1 MTCTCVD
8 TVTGLPSDPPRYGRV
23 ADKDKLKC
31 SETPCLDELAKNS
44 KLAEEW
50 IEEGIVDLP
59 FIPICTTTGYYHA
72 VQSEPNLGTF
82 CTGKILL
89 LNYKNSLCFRSFRRV

>member
-8 TVTGLPSDPPRYGRV
+8 IVTGLPSDPPRYARAV
-23 ADKDKLKC
+23 DKEKLKC
-31 SETPCLDELAKNS
+31 SGTPCLDELAKNS
-44 KLAEEW
+44 KLAAEW

-72 VQSEPNLGTF
+72 VQSDPNIGMF
-82 CTGKILL
+82 CTGNIPVLNSKNLL
-89 LNYKNSLCFRSFRRV
+89 RI